1 MKSEGNGIDVEEA
14 CRTLGVPRDA
24 SREAIEEAY
33 RDLGEV
39 WNPRRFEADD
49 RLRRR
54 AEEQLRRVEEAY
66 RFLKKHSHHA
76 LIEDLYQERRHAPPP
91 QAVRPPKTNGKP
103 EQEQTSLIDVVFA
116 DQPAKKKQNHTW
128 YIVLGVIAVAA
139 IGAILLNQRGE
150 TKQTDSGSLSE
161 GGAAPVAELSTSPA
175 ESGSEI
181 VPPVQL
187 APTETPGTQPPL
199 PSEPATPASAPNERS
214 VSPTAPPP
222 QPRTVEP
229 QVQRRNR
236 EDTSE
241 TAPSRPAAK
250 RMERTPAPSV
260 EASTD
265 DKPKLV
271 RGPDDGRAAQEKE
284 RKSFDLLLE
293 KSTAA
298 RLLFEGQIEQVRFLE
313 WQALPKEAGQFWI
326 DLIAA
331 LEGTPQPV
339 HFIWAVDPDKQAV
352 RAMSQ
357 GARDLEARIRRM

>member
-1 MKSEGNGIDVEEA
+1 
-14 CRTLGVPRDA
+14 
-24 SREAIEEAY
+24 
-33 RDLGEV
+33 
-39 WNPRRFEADD
+39 
-49 RLRRR
+49 
-54 AEEQLRRVEEAY
+54 
-66 RFLKKHSHHA
+66 
-76 LIEDLYQERRHAPPP
+76 
-91 QAVRPPKTNGKP
+91 
-103 EQEQTSLIDVVFA
+103 
-116 DQPAKKKQNHTW
+116 
-128 YIVLGVIAVAA
+128 
-139 IGAILLNQRGE
+139 
-150 TKQTDSGSLSE
+150 
-161 GGAAPVAELSTSPA
+161 
-175 ESGSEI
+175 
-181 VPPVQL
+181 
-187 APTETPGTQPPL
+187 
-199 PSEPATPASAPNERS
+199 
-214 VSPTAPPP
+214 
-222 QPRTVEP
+222 
-229 QVQRRNR
+229 
-236 EDTSE
+236 
-241 TAPSRPAAK
+241 
-250 RMERTPAPSV
+250 MERTPAPSV